1 MKQLNM
7 DHWIAGGLV
16 VTIGWLVFWFGGV
29 HISHAWIAYAF
40 LGFLGILTTLAGNSS
55 PNFLPND
62 YWAKFCLFCG
72 LIYIILIGSISP
84 VKYFSIAQ
92 LSNIA
97 PFLIVFT
104 ISIRINSQG
113 GASTFILG
121 GIIVIGIATS
131 TYSIYQMLTDSP
143 MVLWETK
150 PSVYNQRFGSTF
162 INPNHH
168 AAFLILSLPLLLSF
182 IIVRPTSALQRV
194 LLSLAALGMIFSL
207 YITKS
212 RGGWIG
218 SVTSLILLGCGLWR
232 RYTAPIRTTIIIGLI
247 LVMGSM
253 TYISSSGFRERLQG
267 TFSSNTDQ
275 SGLFRFWLWSP
286 IIRMWLDQPLL
297 GVGPGHFNVRF
308 PAYRTALT
316 QLNPIHAHN
325 EYLEALVEYGLIG
338 FIIIL
343 AFLARIAIKSA
354 HIFKITQTH
363 LTNSFVTDTKNWHH
377 RFLVI
382 GSTAGLAGFAA
393 HSLFEFNMRI
403 PAVALTAATLAGTL
417 VGNLNKNQINTSEPK
432 WYQRR
437 MFYFSIFA
445 LGFLVS
451 TPIWFYYAREDK
463 FIYRAMHR
471 RQDTIGLI
479 SDLRSAASVMPNNP
493 DTQFWIGEEI
503 RRSLFESNLKNQ
515 YQVKDALV
523 WLNRSA
529 GLNPYN
535 ARTRMTI
542 GRCYLMSGQT
552 NTAIVMLESAYK
564 MSPFDTLTINPLAGT
579 YLKIGNLTEARRL
592 VDLSLSINDWNN
604 QEATF
609 YHNILVDVKTTPP
622 ISAPNGF

>member
-1 MKQLNM
+1 MTQLKM

-29 HISHAWIAYAF
+29 HASHAWIAYSF
-40 LGFLGILTTLAGNSS
+40 LGLLGILTTLARDSS

-62 YWAKFCLFCG
+62 HWAKFCLFCG
-72 LIYIILIGSISP
+72 SIYIILIGSLSP
-84 VKYFSIAQ
+84 VRYFSIAQ
-92 LSNIA
+92 LSNIV
-97 PFLIVFT
+97 PFLLVFT
-104 ISIRINSQG
+104 ISIRITSQE
-113 GASTFILG
+113 GASALILG
-121 GIIVIGIATS
+121 GIILIGIATS
-131 TYSIYQMLTDSP
+131 TYSISQMVVDSP
-143 MVLWETK
+143 MVLWESK

-168 AAFLILSLPLLLSF
+168 AAFLILSLSLLLSYILF
-182 IIVRPTSALQRV
+182 RPTSTLQRG
-194 LLSLAALGMIFSL
+194 LLLLAVLGMVIGL

-218 SVTSLILLGCGLWR
+218 LVTSLILLGCGHWR
-232 RYTAPIRTTIIIGLI
+232 RYTAPVRLMIIIGIILLI
-247 LVMGSM
+247 TSL
-253 TYISSSGFRERLQG
+253 TFIYSSGFRERLQG
-267 TFSSNTDQ
+267 TFTSNTNQ

-286 IIRMWLDQPLL
+286 IIRMWLDQPLF

-316 QLNPIHAHN
+316 QLNPVHSHN

-343 AFLARIAIKSA
+343 AFLSRIAIKSV
-354 HIFKITQTH
+354 HILKTTR
-363 LTNSFVTDTKNWHH
+363 TNLKNSSLADTTNWHQ
-377 RFLVI
+377 RFIVI
-382 GSTAGLAGFAA
+382 GSTTGLAGISV

-403 PAVALTAATLAGTL
+403 PAVALTAGTL
-417 VGNLNKNQINTSEPK
+417 VGTLVGTINKNQNNDSKPNCP
-432 WYQRR
+432 RR
-437 MFYFSIFA
+437 RIFYSSIFA
-445 LGFLVS
+445 LGFLIS
-451 TPIWFYYAREDK
+451 TPIWFWYAREDR
-463 FIYRAMHR
+463 FIYQAMHR
-471 RQDTIGLI
+471 RQDTLRII
-479 SDLRSAASVMPNNP
+479 SDLKSAASIMPNNP

-503 RRSLFESNLKNQ
+503 RRSLSESNPRNQ
-515 YQVKDALV
+515 YQIKDALL

-529 GLNPYN
+529 ELNPYN

-552 NTAIVMLESAYK
+552 NTAIAMLESAYQ
-564 MSPFDTLTINPLAGT
+564 MSPYDTLTINPLAGT

-609 YHNILVDVKTTPP
+609 YHNILVDSKTILPD
-622 ISAPNGF
+622 SAPSGF